1 MCKKYIIDEEKL
13 RELIKYNA
21 ILSALEAGGVDDW
34 AWYGEA
40 IKETLDEYDVSSME
54 EIVEIDFNNLILD
67 KKVQEYIK

>member
-21 ILSALEAGGVDDW
+21 ILGALEAGGVDDW